1 MKKLLLF
8 ITLTISTMGLF
19 AQSVGDEIAISYGNY
34 YLKFS
39 ITNNSPAE
47 CYVSGFSGEPVNVT
61 IPSTVTIS
69 GKEYSVTSIG
79 NSAFSGCSS
88 LTSIEIPN
96 SVTYIE
102 NWAFKYCSSLT
113 SIEIPNS
120 VTSIESYVFNN
131 CSSLTSIEIPNTI
144 TSIGY
149 DNFSGCSSITRI
161 IVESGNTFYD
171 SRNDCNAII
180 KTNSNELIVGCQNT
194 IIPSSVTSIGNY
206 AFSGQSSLTYIEI
219 PNTITSIGYYAFN
232 GCKSL
237 TSIKIPNSITSI
249 KGSAFSGCSSLTSLE
264 IPNSVISIGSSAF
277 SGCSSLT
284 SIEIPNSVTY
294 IESYVFNNCSSLKSI
309 EIPNS
314 VTSIGGRAFKDCS
327 SLTSIEIPNSVTSIG
342 DYAFDNCS
350 SLTSI
355 EIPNSV
361 ISIGISA
368 FSSSSNLASIIVESG
383 NIFYDSRND
392 CNAIIETISNKLIV
406 GCQNTIIPN
415 SVTSIGGGAFEN
427 CSSLTSIKI
436 PNSITSIKG
445 SAFYNCSSL
454 TSIEFEDDSQLVSI
468 EYSAFGFSPLTSI
481 EIPNTVTSIGDYVF
495 QYSKLTKIYC
505 HAESVP
511 DTKSN
516 AFRYSPSKMV
526 IYVPEKSVD
535 LYKAASPWNNYTIK
549 AIPTHYNVTVV
560 LSPENAGIIT
570 GAGAYSIKETEE
582 VTLTATPNEGYKFV
596 NWTENGVVVSSDAQ
610 YTFVATSDR
619 DLVANFALLKYD
631 ITASVNIE
639 EAGAVYG
646 SGVYNHGGNVTL
658 TATAAEGYRF
668 LNWTENGVVVSS
680 DAQYTFVATRDR
692 ELVANYV
699 LLEYNISTTVEPG
712 IAGIVTGEGIHHHGD
727 NVILTAISA
736 EGYKFVNWTENGEV
750 VSEDAQYT
758 FVATRDRELVANY
771 VEKEEIYNVI
781 LFTFNFEAGSMS
793 GFGSY
798 LEGEIVTVIATPN
811 TGYEFAGWIE
821 NGSVVSEDAEYTFEI
836 TKDRI
841 LYANF
846 IQIKMAYNITTMVNP
861 EKVGVVIG
869 NDIYYQDVEVT
880 LTAIPIKNGYE
891 FVNWTE
897 NDSIVSED
905 AQYTFVATRDRE
917 LVANFV
923 LLEYYVSAVVNSAEA
938 GEVTGDGNYNHGED
952 VTLTAIA
959 NEGYKFVNWTENGEV
974 ISSLAEYSFVII
986 KDRSLVA
993 NFEKLEDPENPE
1005 NPGESLEELSS
1016 SISVYPNPAN
1026 DRLYI
1031 ETQTLTQTLTIE
1043 IYDVYGRHQVTE
1055 TPSRQDGLSI
1065 DVSNLTSG
1073 VYFVKIATE
1082 NGTFVKRI
1090 VKD

>member
-1 MKKLLLF
+1 M
-8 ITLTISTMGLF
+8 
-19 AQSVGDEIAISYGNY
+19 
-34 YLKFS
+34 
-39 ITNNSPAE
+39 
-47 CYVSGFSGEPVNVT
+47 
-61 IPSTVTIS
+61 
-69 GKEYSVTSIG
+69 
-79 NSAFSGCSS
+79 
-88 LTSIEIPN
+88 
-96 SVTYIE
+96 
-102 NWAFKYCSSLT
+102 
-113 SIEIPNS
+113 
-120 VTSIESYVFNN
+120 
-131 CSSLTSIEIPNTI
+131 
-144 TSIGY
+144 
-149 DNFSGCSSITRI
+149 
-161 IVESGNTFYD
+161 
-171 SRNDCNAII
+171 
-180 KTNSNELIVGCQNT
+180 
-194 IIPSSVTSIGNY
+194 
-206 AFSGQSSLTYIEI
+206 
-219 PNTITSIGYYAFN
+219 
-232 GCKSL
+232 
-237 TSIKIPNSITSI
+237 
-249 KGSAFSGCSSLTSLE
+249 
-264 IPNSVISIGSSAF
+264 
-277 SGCSSLT
+277 
-284 SIEIPNSVTY
+284 
-294 IESYVFNNCSSLKSI
+294 
-309 EIPNS
+309 
-314 VTSIGGRAFKDCS
+314 
-327 SLTSIEIPNSVTSIG
+327 
-342 DYAFDNCS
+342 
-350 SLTSI
+350 
-355 EIPNSV
+355 
-361 ISIGISA
+361 
-368 FSSSSNLASIIVESG
+368 
-383 NIFYDSRND
+383 
-392 CNAIIETISNKLIV
+392 
-406 GCQNTIIPN
+406 
-415 SVTSIGGGAFEN
+415 
-427 CSSLTSIKI
+427 
-436 PNSITSIKG
+436 
-445 SAFYNCSSL
+445 
-454 TSIEFEDDSQLVSI
+454 
-468 EYSAFGFSPLTSI
+468 
-481 EIPNTVTSIGDYVF
+481 
-495 QYSKLTKIYC
+495 
-505 HAESVP
+505 
-511 DTKSN
+511 
-516 AFRYSPSKMV
+516 
-526 IYVPEKSVD
+526 
-535 LYKAASPWNNYTIK
+535 
-549 AIPTHYNVTVV
+549 
-560 LSPENAGIIT
+560 
-570 GAGAYSIKETEE
+570 
-582 VTLTATPNEGYKFV
+582 
-596 NWTENGVVVSSDAQ
+596 
-610 YTFVATSDR
+610 
-619 DLVANFALLKYD
+619 
-631 ITASVNIE
+631 
-639 EAGAVYG
+639 
-646 SGVYNHGGNVTL
+646 
-658 TATAAEGYRF
+658 
-668 LNWTENGVVVSS
+668 
-680 DAQYTFVATRDR
+680 
-692 ELVANYV
+692 
-699 LLEYNISTTVEPG
+699 
-712 IAGIVTGEGIHHHGD
+712 
-727 NVILTAISA
+727 
-736 EGYKFVNWTENGEV
+736 

>member
-1 MKKLLLF
+1 MTAISAERYKFINWTENGEVVSEDAQYTFVATRDRELVANFVLLEYN
-8 ITLTISTMGLF
+8 ISTTVEPGI
-19 AQSVGDEIAISYGNY
+19 AGIVTGEGIYHHGDNVILTAIS
-34 YLKFS
+34 
-39 ITNNSPAE
+39 A
-47 CYVSGFSGEPVNVT
+47 
-61 IPSTVTIS
+61 
-69 GKEYSVTSIG
+69 
-79 NSAFSGCSS
+79 
-88 LTSIEIPN
+88 
-96 SVTYIE
+96 
-102 NWAFKYCSSLT
+102 
-113 SIEIPNS
+113 
-120 VTSIESYVFNN
+120 
-131 CSSLTSIEIPNTI
+131 
-144 TSIGY
+144 
-149 DNFSGCSSITRI
+149 
-161 IVESGNTFYD
+161 
-171 SRNDCNAII
+171 
-180 KTNSNELIVGCQNT
+180 
-194 IIPSSVTSIGNY
+194 
-206 AFSGQSSLTYIEI
+206 
-219 PNTITSIGYYAFN
+219 
-232 GCKSL
+232 
-237 TSIKIPNSITSI
+237 
-249 KGSAFSGCSSLTSLE
+249 
-264 IPNSVISIGSSAF
+264 
-277 SGCSSLT
+277 
-284 SIEIPNSVTY
+284 
-294 IESYVFNNCSSLKSI
+294 
-309 EIPNS
+309 
-314 VTSIGGRAFKDCS
+314 
-327 SLTSIEIPNSVTSIG
+327 
-342 DYAFDNCS
+342 
-350 SLTSI
+350 
-355 EIPNSV
+355 
-361 ISIGISA
+361 
-368 FSSSSNLASIIVESG
+368 
-383 NIFYDSRND
+383 
-392 CNAIIETISNKLIV
+392 
-406 GCQNTIIPN
+406 
-415 SVTSIGGGAFEN
+415 
-427 CSSLTSIKI
+427 
-436 PNSITSIKG
+436 
-445 SAFYNCSSL
+445 
-454 TSIEFEDDSQLVSI
+454 
-468 EYSAFGFSPLTSI
+468 
-481 EIPNTVTSIGDYVF
+481 
-495 QYSKLTKIYC
+495 
-505 HAESVP
+505 
-511 DTKSN
+511 
-516 AFRYSPSKMV
+516 
-526 IYVPEKSVD
+526 
-535 LYKAASPWNNYTIK
+535 
-549 AIPTHYNVTVV
+549 
-560 LSPENAGIIT
+560 
-570 GAGAYSIKETEE
+570 
-582 VTLTATPNEGYKFV
+582 EGYKFV
-596 NWTENGVVVSSDAQ
+596 NWTENGEVVS
-610 YTFVATSDR
+610 
-619 DLVANFALLKYD
+619 
-631 ITASVNIE
+631 E
-639 EAGAVYG
+639 
-646 SGVYNHGGNVTL
+646 
-658 TATAAEGYRF
+658 
-668 LNWTENGVVVSS
+668 